1 MGIGCEDSVAP
12 GWCWFLL
19 FFRIISV
26 YIVVV
31 CTNRS
36 ALESGAVF
44 RQPLSGAATRWR
56 LKVPPLGS
64 LEPFLMTI

>member
-1 MGIGCEDSVAP
+1 MFKSMVVKCDFLELQRRVALATVTLWVKDVRIVWHRV
-12 GWCWFLL
+12 GAGFYC

-36 ALESGAVF
+36 ALEL
-44 RQPLSGAATRWR
+44 LSCCQ
-56 LKVPPLGS
+56 
-64 LEPFLMTI
+64 